1 MSTEGNPQHCAL
13 HCAQHTVPL
22 TAQHTVLQA
31 ARHRVLVV
39 EDQAFQRR
47 ALVRVLKSLG
57 FAQVIEAGDG
67 RQALEL
73 LAGAGA
79 SVDLVITDLDMPTMD
94 GIALMRHIGQ
104 HAPQAGIVLLSAVD
118 HRLLDAVEWLARE
131 LHIPLLAILAKPV
144 TAQALRAI
152 QATLCDRDRGRAHAA
167 ASVVAPPEFT
177 VSDIAQGLAAGQFE
191 AFLQPK
197 ISFAE
202 GQIVGAEAL
211 ARWRH
216 PRFGW
221 VAPLTFIDTIEASPL
236 IEPFSLAMLES
247 AAWGV
252 RWLQACDLP
261 GQIALNAS
269 PAWLDQPG
277 MADRLSQAVARLGLP
292 VERLTIEVT
301 ESTANS
307 NLGAAL
313 ENLARLRLRGFTL
326 SVDDFGTGFSSL
338 TRLLHSPFSE
348 LKLDRSFV
356 SGVERNTP
364 RWHVIESTLTLARK
378 LGLKTVAEGV
388 ETQAEWQLLKEAGCD
403 CLQGY
408 LVAKPMGR
416 DDFLRWAT
424 GYRRASEPAQ
434 REPSL
439 AALAAGA

>member
-1 MSTEGNPQHCAL
+1 MNDADTLQH
-13 HCAQHTVPL
+13 
-22 TAQHTVLQA
+22 A
-31 ARHRVLVV
+31 APPAAHWIARPTVLVV
-39 EDQAFQRR
+39 EDQPFQRR
-47 ALVRVLKSLG
+47 ALVRVLSSLG
-57 FAQVIEAGDG
+57 FLHIMEAGDG

-73 LAGAGA
+73 LARPGA
-79 SVDLVITDLDMPTMD
+79 SVDLVITDLGMPTMD
-94 GIALMRHIGQ
+94 GIALMREIGQ
-104 HAPQAGIVLLSAVD
+104 HAPQAGVVLLSAVD
-118 HRLLDAVEWLARE
+118 HKLLDAVEWLARE
-131 LHIPLLAILAKPV
+131 LHINLLAILAKPV
-144 TAQALRAI
+144 TAQALRGIRARL
-152 QATLCDRDRGRAHAA
+152 QDRGAVCAA
-167 ASVVAPPEFT
+167 TASPAARLAGSGVAPYTFSP
-177 VSDIAQGLAAGQFE
+177 SDIAQGLAAGQFE

-197 ISFAE
+197 ISFADS
-202 GQIVGAEAL
+202 QIVGAEAL

-216 PRFGW
+216 PQFGW
-221 VAPLTFIDTIEASPL
+221 VAPAAFIDTIEASPL

-252 RWLQACDLP
+252 RWLQAGGLP

-277 MADRLSQAVARLGLP
+277 MAERLSQAVARLGLP

-313 ENLARLRLRGFTL
+313 ENLARLQLRGFTL

-356 SGVERNTP
+356 SGVERHTP
-364 RWHVIESTLTLARK
+364 RWHVIESTLALARK

-388 ETQAEWQLLKEAGCD
+388 ETQADWQVLKDAGCD

-408 LVAKPMGR
+408 LLAKPMGR
-416 DDFLRWAT
+416 EDFLRWAA
-424 GYRRASEPAQ
+424 GYRRAAEPAP
-434 REPSL
+434 RES
-439 AALAAGA
+439 ALVEAG